1 MSVIVGSR
9 WRSNE
14 ADSGG
19 REFFVCRDKAL
30 NANMV
35 VTGNQR
41 ERQRGLSTTG
51 PLISSILVIA
61 PVQTQDALA
70 RGWSSC
76 GSNDIGP
83 GDRLVGDSCAPNS
96 NASFLLPQVKSSG
109 NGGRAHLRAS
119 DGSRH

>member
-76 GSNDIGP
+76 GSNDIG
-83 GDRLVGDSCAPNS
+83 
-96 NASFLLPQVKSSG
+96 
-109 NGGRAHLRAS
+109 AHGTVSWETHARRIATRAS
-119 DGSRH
+119 CCLRSSPPGTVGGLI